1 MLPFLFETTSLG
13 ERFLIRIFDNL
24 LVNLVQVRV
33 LLAVIA

>member
-1 MLPFLFETTSLG
+1 MLPFLFKTTSLR

-33 LLAVIA
+33 LLAVTA